1 MVSITHF
8 TLTILHYFFKNVV
21 RCGMVY
27 IQWQINHSWSK
38 LESNRL
44 FGSTWID
51 LMHCATFVLSYPFME
66 KIWNPILFSINHII
80 YLLFFEKLRFIQ
92 RKKKRTCHTKTDLNF
107 VVYVIM
113 IIRWCSEHKILVKLR
128 EITAKIFE
136 VRQIKVVPVIVPAA
150 IIFCW
155 SVFKSQ
161 QQPNGLFA
169 STRSAASK
177 Y

>member
-1 MVSITHF
+1 
-8 TLTILHYFFKNVV
+8 
-21 RCGMVY
+21 MVY

-66 KIWNPILFSINHII
+66 KIRNPILFSIPHHHLPTIFRKI
-80 YLLFFEKLRFIQ
+80 KICSKKKRK
-92 RKKKRTCHTKTDLNF
+92 KKKRTCHTKTDLNF
-107 VVYVIM
+107 VAYVIM
-113 IIRWCSEHKILVKLR
+113 IIRWCDEHKILVKLR